1 MRDLVESFMEEE
13 PSQHVSIIT
22 GVRGCG
28 KTVFMNNACGEFR
41 QERDWI
47 VTELNPTRDLLTTLA
62 ATLSGEK
69 RLKEIFNAAKIDL
82 SALGFG
88 IQIEGSEPIRDI
100 EVALSKMLA
109 SLKKHH
115 KKVLIAIDEAS
126 NTQQM
131 RVFASSFQILLR
143 QDLPVFLIM
152 TGLYENIRSLQDE
165 KNLTFLYRA
174 PRINL
179 GPLNMGRMTESYG
192 RIFGLNQDQ
201 ALDMARQT
209 KGYSYA
215 FQVLG
220 YYTWKYRNDPTRIQA
235 EYKQHLEEYVYEKIW
250 QELSGEDRRVAW
262 GVAMTPGGEVSAVRE
277 LLQMNS
283 NSFTT
288 YRTRL
293 IRKGIL
299 NGDQYG
305 VVRFEL
311 PLFDRF
317 VIENYQME

>member
-1 MRDLVESFMEEE
+1 
-13 PSQHVSIIT
+13 
-22 GVRGCG
+22 
-28 KTVFMNNACGEFR
+28 
-41 QERDWI
+41 
-47 VTELNPTRDLLTTLA
+47 
-62 ATLSGEK
+62 
-69 RLKEIFNAAKIDL
+69 
-82 SALGFG
+82 
-88 IQIEGSEPIRDI
+88 
-100 EVALSKMLA
+100 
-109 SLKKHH
+109 
-115 KKVLIAIDEAS
+115 
-126 NTQQM
+126 
-131 RVFASSFQILLR
+131 
-143 QDLPVFLIM
+143 
-152 TGLYENIRSLQDE
+152 
-165 KNLTFLYRA
+165 
-174 PRINL
+174 
-179 GPLNMGRMTESYG
+179 MGRMTESYG